1 MFALFV
7 RKTID
12 KNTFC
17 YIIINEQKFEKGV
30 CYD

>member
-17 YIIINEQKFEKGV
+17 YIIINEQKFEKRSIL
-30 CYD
+30 